1 VDTQQ
6 QFFSI
11 THPFTV
17 SVDVLALGSAIP
29 NNVEF
34 EQMMPPSFRLAS
46 QISAIETSALRPLK
60 HLGEHASDLSEF
72 LNAQAKKIDLMMSY
86 ILTLDDG
93 VTKRLD
99 GTSFGGSHF
108 TYISNETIQP
118 DQLIAA
124 KVFIDEGNCA
134 IFSIARVI
142 SCTVNETTGEKLI
155 NATFV
160 KISDD
165 AQEQLV
171 RTSLHVQTLQLKER
185 SESRKLNDT
194 DDE

>member
-1 VDTQQ
+1 MDTQQ

-11 THPFTV
+11 THPFKLN
-17 SVDVLALGSAIP
+17 VDILDIGSTIP
-29 NNVEF
+29 NDLEF
-34 EQMMPPSFRLAS
+34 EHMMPPSFRLAS
-46 QISAIETSALRPLK
+46 QMSAIETSALRPLK

-72 LNAQAKKIDLMMSY
+72 LNVQAKKIDLMMSY

-93 VTKRLD
+93 GSKRLV

-108 TYISNETIQP
+108 TYITNETIEP
-118 DQLIAA
+118 GQLIAA
-124 KVFIDEGNCA
+124 KIFIDEGNCA

-142 SCTVNETTGEKLI
+142 SCSVDDNSNEKLI

-160 KISDD
+160 KISEE

-185 SESRKLNDT
+185 SDARKTT

>member
-1 VDTQQ
+1 MDTQQ

-11 THPFTV
+11 THPFKV
-17 SVDVLALGSAIP
+17 SVDVLDIGSTIP
-29 NNVEF
+29 NNLEF
-34 EQMMPPSFRLAS
+34 EQMMPASFRLAS
-46 QISAIETSALRPLK
+46 QMSSIETSALRPLK
-60 HLGEHASDLSEF
+60 HLGEHANDLSEF
-72 LNAQAKKIDLMMSY
+72 LNVQAKKIDLMMSY

-93 VTKRLD
+93 DTKRLD

-108 TYISNETIQP
+108 TYISNETVQAG
-118 DQLIAA
+118 QLIAA

-142 SCTVNETTGEKLI
+142 SCSASDGNDEKLV

-160 KISDD
+160 KISED

-185 SESRKLNDT
+185 SEARKVV
-194 DDE
+194 DEA

>member
-1 VDTQQ
+1 MDTQQ

-11 THPFTV
+11 THPFKL
-17 SVDVLALGSAIP
+17 SVDVLDIGSTIP
-29 NNVEF
+29 NDLEF

-46 QISAIETSALRPLK
+46 QMSAIETSALRPLK

-72 LNAQAKKIDLMMSY
+72 LNVQAKKIDLMMSY

-93 VTKRLD
+93 GSKRLA

-108 TYISNETIQP
+108 TYIANETIEP
-118 DQLIAA
+118 GQLIAA
-124 KVFIDEGNCA
+124 KIFIDEGNCA

-142 SCTVNETTGEKLI
+142 SCSVDDNSNEKLI

-160 KISDD
+160 KISEE

-185 SESRKLNDT
+185 SDARKTT